1 MDRVFLDGVERR
13 SEATLHYLVAAMRAT
28 QTTELKYLIQ
38 RTVPVFLN
46 DMDRAH
52 TLRQM
57 F

>member
-1 MDRVFLDGVERR
+1 MARVFLDGVERR
-13 SEATLHYLVAAMRAT
+13 SKATLHYLVAAMRAT

>member
-1 MDRVFLDGVERR
+1 VERR
-13 SEATLHYLVAAMRAT
+13 FRATLHFLVAAMGAT
-28 QTTELKYLIQ
+28 ETTELKYLIQ

-52 TLRQM
+52 TLRGK